1 MIRCLKL
8 RRCAQGTVRALV
20 DLELLPAGGEAEKAG
35 MIVLRYCAW
44 HAQNGKEWVTLPA
57 PVWVIC
63 EDPKEMRDE
72 FQRQA
77 LAAIHPAA
85 EEEQCELEA
94 LQRRAIEALHVAMP
108 VW

>member
-1 MIRCLKL
+1 MIRCLRL

-35 MIVLRYCAW
+35 MILLRYCAW
-44 HAQNGKEWVTLPA
+44 HEENGEEWVTLAA
-57 PVWVIC
+57 PVRVIC

-72 FQRQA
+72 FQRRA
-77 LAAIHPAA
+77 PAAIRAA
-85 EEEQCELEA
+85 AQEEQCELEA
-94 LQRRAIEALHVAMP
+94 LQRRAIEALHVATP